1 MIQLRGL
8 KILYAMN
15 YDKEFEA
22 FELSYAENEPE
33 LQRQFQKMINAHPDC
48 VVKHALVFQE
58 YTPDRKI
65 GRKKDEKGLLKEAE
79 G

>member
-1 MIQLRGL
+1 MIQLCGL

-22 FELSYAENEPE
+22 FELSYAENADE
-33 LQRQFQKMINAHPDC
+33 LNSQFEEMVSMHPDC

-58 YTPDRKI
+58 YTPDRKV
-65 GRKKDEKGLLKEAE
+65 GSKEVN
-79 G
+79 